1 MAGCQWDSVVPSP
14 YSLAPTGL
22 ELMFMGVTQ
31 SKSGVFRLPGF
42 LVSPVEKEKGGQK
55 KNGRREKGHRKGK
68 EGRE

>member
-1 MAGCQWDSVVPSP
+1 M
-14 YSLAPTGL
+14 LTGL

-55 KNGRREKGHRKGK
+55 KMEGGKKGIEKERK
-68 EGRE
+68 EGSRNKERSEAR